1 MPKLLGYTP
10 RDGVLSKSGRYR
22 PLLLDSLAQAPAGK
36 TCLSLTSRAV
46 SSKATETPF
55 TSRTRPNVR
64 GSW

>member
-1 MPKLLGYTP
+1 ML
-10 RDGVLSKSGRYR
+10 GRYR
-22 PLLLDSLAQAPAGK
+22 SLLLDSLARAPAGK

-55 TSRTRPNVR
+55 TGRTRPNLR